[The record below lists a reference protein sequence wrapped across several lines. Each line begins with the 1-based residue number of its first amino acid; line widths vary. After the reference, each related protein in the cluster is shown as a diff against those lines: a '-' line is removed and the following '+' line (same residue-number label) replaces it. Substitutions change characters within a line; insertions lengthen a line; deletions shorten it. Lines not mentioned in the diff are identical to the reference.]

1 MTTSTSRDLITVL
14 QTSLDGRILDAD
26 GGSEW
31 VDSWADGLEL
41 LPPVDGFVLGAGMFP
56 GYEQFWAAMLEDS
69 AAAAEMLGRTP
80 YPREIAYAQTAA
92 QTEHLVLSA
101 TLTDVAWPSARIVRS
116 IEQIRTFKGDGDGT
130 VYVVGGPTLITSL
143 LDAGL
148 LDELRLIVH
157 PILVGAGRSITGV
170 LRSPQHLQLVAA
182 EPAAGGRVTLTY
194 RLPQAR

>member
-1 MTTSTSRDLITVL
+1 VAVFVL
-14 QTSLDGRILDAD
+14 QTFTVE
-26 GGSEW
+26 GG
-31 VDSWADGLEL
+31 A
-41 LPPVDGFVLGAGMFP
+41 AG
-56 GYEQFWAAMLEDS
+56 G
-69 AAAAEMLGRTP
+69 AAEKKAARATVAGC
-80 YPREIAYAQTAA
+80 PREITYAETAA
-92 QTEHLVLSA
+92 RTEHLVLSS
-101 TLTDVAWPSARIVRS
+101 TLADVAWPSARIVRS
-116 IEQIRTFKGDGDGT
+116 IEQIRTFKDDGDGT
-130 VYVVGGPTLITSL
+130 VYVVGGPTLVASL

>member
-1 MTTSTSRDLITVL
+1 MTTSPSRDLIAVL
-14 QTSLDGRILDAD
+14 QATLDGRILDAD
-26 GGSEW
+26 GGSDW

-69 AAAAEMLGRTP
+69 AAAADMLGRHP
-80 YPREIAYAQTAA
+80 YPREIAYAETAA

-116 IEQIRTFKGDGDGT
+116 IEQIRTFKDDGDGT
-130 VYVVGGPTLITSL
+130 VYVVGGPTLVASL

-170 LRSPQHLQLVAA
+170 LRSPQHLELAAA
-182 EPAAGGRVTLTY
+182 EHAAGGRVTLTY
-194 RLPQAR
+194 RLPRA